1 MHVFIT
7 NVTITFFIRNK
18 WSEHKPHISH
28 YTDNVSRWE
37 RTVNDEEEKL
47 ESCKKQE
54 QKQREEMDRDFR
66 QIDEL
71 KAQRL
76 SKKQECDNI
85 EEEVGKARREVGT
98 IAKDIQAA
106 QKQVLSLENK
116 IENKKSA
123 RHDILIQC
131 KV

>member
-1 MHVFIT
+1 
-7 NVTITFFIRNK
+7 
-18 WSEHKPHISH
+18 
-28 YTDNVSRWE
+28 
-37 RTVNDEEEKL
+37 
-47 ESCKKQE
+47 
-54 QKQREEMDRDFR
+54 MDRDFR
-66 QIDEL
+66 QTDEL

-85 EEEVGKARREVGT
+85 EEEVGKARREVGA

-131 KV
+131 KVWLFYDC